1 MFQWLKV
8 RRWALFLLVASLAAC
23 GGGGGGG
30 SSTGAVVVSPA
41 EAPVAR
47 ISASGVNADGDGAM
61 RGGVNG
67 LITFDAS
74 SSTAA
79 SGSVQSYAWVLNQM
93 PAASKASLSGLNQ
106 KVASFTP
113 DVPGKYQVTLTVSSS
128 GGQSVNKTLDLLI
141 AEAPP
146 VANIVV
152 SAVYTGATAPAQV
165 APIDATVGSVFT
177 LDSSQLKAADGS
189 AVTTTWTLEQQPV
202 GSLAKLQGSGSR
214 QQFTP
219 DLMGHYI
226 LRARVRDSYGN
237 FSDALY
243 TLRMVFAPPSTSTMV
258 VAPNFTASPVEQSTI
273 DTTLGTN
280 FLLDTSSLQASD
292 GSAVRTTWTV
302 MERPAGSTAA
312 LSGTDPRV
320 QFRPDQLGMY
330 KLLAHVEDR
339 RGAYSE
345 SVVPIHVRYMAPA
358 TTSILVNGSFSG
370 ISVNQPAIAASLGS
384 VFTLDTSNVRVAD
397 GSPVSTS
404 WQILERPAS
413 SLAVLG
419 GSGTRYQY
427 TPDVLGTYR
436 LKVRVQDVRGAWGE
450 SVYTLSVLNLPPEA
464 NVSVNTTP
472 VAAISYGSARVQSGA
487 TMTLRGGA
495 SFDADNDVLSYS
507 WTLTSAPNG
516 SAARLSS
523 NSSAD
528 TAITFDLDGD
538 YAVLLRV
545 TDTHGAYSDRQVTVR
560 VGDGPPVVVYDH
572 NNWTTLVGA
581 SATANAGFS
590 YSPQN
595 RSLTY
600 RWTLDSRPVG
610 SAATIADDSLAQLA
624 FTPDLPGTYI
634 ASVVVSDGILRS
646 SASFTVRALASASR
660 TTELGFK
667 PLDVRYSR
675 GLDQVVLVSAS
686 PNVLTFVD
694 AFTGVT
700 RSVPLLAAPTGL
712 TLSPDGRLALVLYGS
727 VVDLFDVSSGNRIRS
742 SNTLS
747 VRSQAMVLNS
757 GDALLYGGDQW
768 SGVPGLINARTG
780 ETRSLSVSYAAG
792 TFWGSAQQGIF
803 ADKLSTAFTVSGGL
817 SPSKLTY
824 LKVSP
829 TDASVVLG
837 SGDWPYH
844 GDYNADYPL
853 AFNNAQSLVF
863 DRQGLAARTS
873 DLRFAG
879 RIDLGGRVG
888 ESTSLRSV
896 SASSDD
902 SELLAMKGIWSSW
915 DSSNLPSSYHLIDPV
930 LLLSKST
937 LDLPTIGGQQSYGLA
952 LFHSAADRH
961 IGIVQTGGADQSATG
976 KRFWVFA
983 R

>member
-1 MFQWLKV
+1 MLKWLPV
-8 RRWALFLLVASLAAC
+8 RRWAPLLLVFSLAAC

-30 SSTGAVVVSPA
+30 SPTGAAVVSPA

-47 ISASGVNADGDGAM
+47 ISAAGVNADGDGSM

-79 SGSVQSYAWVLNQM
+79 SGSIQSYAWVLSQM
-93 PAASKASLSGLNQ
+93 PAGSKASLNGLNQ
-106 KVASFTP
+106 KVAAFTP

-152 SAVYTGATAPAQV
+152 SAVYTGAAAPAQI

-189 AVTTTWTLEQQPV
+189 AVTTNWSLEQQPV

-214 QQFTP
+214 QQFSP

-226 LRARVRDSYGN
+226 LRARVRDAYGN

-243 TLRMVFAPPSTSTMV
+243 TLRMVFAPPSTATMV
-258 VAPNFTASPVEQSTI
+258 VAPNFTASPVEQATI

-292 GSAVRTTWTV
+292 GSSVRTTWTV
-302 MERPAGSTAA
+302 VERPAGSTAA
-312 LSGTDPRV
+312 LSGTDPRM
-320 QFRPDQLGMY
+320 QFRPDQLGLY

-345 SVVPIHVRYMAPA
+345 SLVPIHVRYMAPA
-358 TTSILVNGSFSG
+358 TARILVNSSFSG
-370 ISVNQPAIAASLGS
+370 SSVNQPAIAASLGS
-384 VFTLDTSNVRVAD
+384 VFTLDTSTVRVAD
-397 GSPVSTS
+397 GSPVTTA
-404 WQILERPAS
+404 WEILERPAS
-413 SLAVLG
+413 SRAQLS
-419 GSGTRYQY
+419 GSGTRHQY

-436 LKVRVQDVRGAWGE
+436 LKVRMQDVRGAWGD

-464 NVSVNTTP
+464 HASVNTTP
-472 VAAISYGSARVQSGA
+472 VSAISYGSARVQSGA

-495 SFDADNDVLSYS
+495 SFDADNDVLTYS
-507 WTLTSAPNG
+507 WTLTSAPSG
-516 SAARLSS
+516 SAARLST
-523 NSSAD
+523 SSAVD
-528 TAITFDLDGD
+528 TSITFDLDGD

-545 TDTHGAYSDRQVTVR
+545 TDTQGAYSDRQVTVR
-560 VGDGPPVVVYDH
+560 VGDAPPVVVYDH
-572 NNWTTLVGA
+572 NSWTAMVGDTVT
-581 SATANAGFS
+581 SNAGFS

-610 SAATIADDSLAQLA
+610 SSATIADDSLAQLA
-624 FTPDLPGTYI
+624 FTPDLPGSYL

-646 SASFTVRALASASR
+646 SASFTVRVLSSASR

-667 PLDVRYSR
+667 PLDIRYSK
-675 GLDQVVLVSAS
+675 GLDQVVLISAS

-694 AFTGVT
+694 PFSGVM

-727 VVDLFDVSSGNRIRS
+727 VIDLFDVASGSRIRS

-747 VRSQAMVLNS
+747 VRSQAMVMNS
-757 GDALLYGGDQW
+757 GDALLFGGDQW

-780 ETRSLSVSYAAG
+780 ETRPLSVAYAAG
-792 TFWGSAQQGIF
+792 TFWGSTQQGIF

-829 TDASVVLG
+829 ADASVVLG

-844 GDYNADYPL
+844 GDYNADYPI
-853 AFNNAQSLVF
+853 AFNSAQSLVF

-879 RIDLGGRVG
+879 RIDMGGRIG
-888 ESTSLRSV
+888 ESNSMRSV

-902 SELLAMKGIWSSW
+902 TELLALKGTWSSW
-915 DSSNLPSSYHLIDPV
+915 DSAGLQSSYALIDPV
-930 LLLSKST
+930 LLLSKSN
-937 LDLPTIGGQQSYGLA
+937 LSLPTISGQQSYGLA

-961 IGIVQTGGADQSATG
+961 VGIVQTGGADLSATG